1 MKQLFTFLSIL
12 TLIYAC
18 NNGPQ
23 NNIVCRINNLENDS
37 VLVGF
42 FQQTNLDNEIL
53 DTIVAKNGKI
63 AINFPVTELYEVV
76 IVPFDLIYKY
86 DNGKRSPLPSSRI
99 RCFINKDEKIRIE
112 GEILDKQIDYSAT
125 GNSLSEQLSIARKM
139 KLPLFQE
146 RISFEMEYN
155 RKTVHTE
162 KEEQDYLQKRNAN
175 DIEYSR
181 QNVLFI
187 ESHPEC
193 EYSARLLMEIKDK
206 KKATYLFNSLAEN
219 SKKSFF
225 GIIMD
230 DMIHGWSLTT
240 PGIKFPNIVAKL
252 LSGDEFSLKNYQ
264 GKYVAL
270 DFWGSWCTPCLS
282 EIKSLKSLQAK
293 YSDSLII
300 VGIACHDNL
309 EKLLKTIN
317 ENKISW
323 SQIMEGNERETK
335 YSQLFGVKSFPT
347 KILIDKEGIVLKTY
361 VGMDESFYTDIEKL
375 LDKKQGKSPA

>member
-12 TLIYAC
+12 ILVYAC
-18 NNGPQ
+18 NNAPE
-23 NNIVCRINNLENDS
+23 NNIVLRIKNLENDS
-37 VLVGF
+37 VLVVF
-42 FQQTNLDNEIL
+42 IQQTNLNNEIV
-53 DTIVAKNGKI
+53 DTIVARNGKI

-99 RCFINKDEKIRIE
+99 RCYINKEEKISIN
-112 GEILDKQIDYSAT
+112 GEILNKQIDYNAT
-125 GNSLSEQLSIARKM
+125 GNLLSEQLSIARKM
-139 KLPLFQE
+139 KMPLFQE

-155 RKTVHTE
+155 RKNVHTE
-162 KEEQDYLQKRNAN
+162 NEEQEYWQKRNVN
-175 DIEYSR
+175 DIEYSK
-181 QNVLFI
+181 QSVLFI
-187 ESHPEC
+187 ETHPEC

-206 KKATYLFNSLAEN
+206 KKATELFNSLEE
-219 SKKSFF
+219 STKKSYF

-282 EIKSLKSLQAK
+282 EIQSLKRLQAK

-309 EKLLKTIN
+309 DKLLKTIN
-317 ENKISW
+317 EDQISW
-323 SQIMEGNERETK
+323 FQIMEGTERETK

-347 KILIDKEGIVLKTY
+347 KILIDKEGLVLKTY

-375 LDKKQGKSPA
+375 INKKQG